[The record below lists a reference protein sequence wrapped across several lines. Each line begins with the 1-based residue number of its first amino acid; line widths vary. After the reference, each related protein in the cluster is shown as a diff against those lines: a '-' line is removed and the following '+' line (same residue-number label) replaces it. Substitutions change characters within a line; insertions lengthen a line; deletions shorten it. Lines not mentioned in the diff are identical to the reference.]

1 MIFKPLVSLAL
12 ASTLVAAGPVEH
24 EIIKAQIERRKA
36 NPQGIPAGLESLA
49 GGLGGALPGM
59 IKGVINSMIPLLT
72 TIQPPIPLIWY

>member
-1 MIFKPLVSLAL
+1 MIFKPLVSLVL
-12 ASTLVAAGPVEH
+12 ASSLVAAGPVEH

-59 IKGVINSMIPLLT
+59 IKGVINSTTPPLT
-72 TIQPPIPLIWY
+72 PLR